1 MADIIVTMTV
11 DTVKLESSGGT
22 PANSCV
28 LSDNNGDAS
37 GGETF
42 EIDAT
47 SGQSVKFL
55 IVAKNGSTPVSYK
68 EFRYEGGVSTV
79 FNPFPTSS
87 NWTGTA
93 TGSGGQTES
102 YYIDFYVN
110 GTEYTLD
117 PRIKIK
123 GG

>member
-1 MADIIVTMTV
+1 MEDIIVTMTV
-11 DTVKLESSGGT
+11 DTVKLESSGGA

-28 LSDNNGDAS
+28 LSDNNGDTPGS
-37 GGETF
+37 ETF

-47 SGQSVKFL
+47 SGQNVKFL
-55 IVAKNGSTPVSYK
+55 IAAKNGSTPVSYK

-79 FNPFPTSS
+79 FSPFPTSS
-87 NWTGTA
+87 DWTGTA
-93 TGSGGQTES
+93 TGSSGQTES